1 MTLLRTGLGVGD
13 ILLATGVLEALARV
27 HRKKFIVETRYPELF
42 LHNPHVAAIW
52 PAERR
57 TELVRKYL
65 DRRLLWRV
73 GSAVNAWFDRRTIKP
88 TYPFPCRNKHLID
101 AMAESAGVQLLPHER
116 RPFVYLT
123 KEEIEEQRWAKGW
136 IAVQS
141 SSSTYWTPNKNWVP
155 GRMQQVVD
163 ALREEGYEVVHLGLP
178 EDEAL
183 KGVKDM
189 RGKNT
194 LRTNAA
200 VLANVMLFVGLEGG
214 LVHLARAVNTKSV
227 VIYTHYT
234 LPEETGYAEN
244 VNLRAANDDE
254 ACWRREACNSC
265 SKYGRTIA
273 VQHVL
278 DAAFQTIEAQQGYG
292 IPLSA

>member
-13 ILLATGVLEALARV
+13 VLLATGVLEALARV

-116 RPFVYLT
+116 RPFVFLT
-123 KEEIEEQRWAKGW
+123 EEEIEEQRWAKGW

-178 EDEAL
+178 EDETL
-183 KGVKDM
+183 NGVKDM
-189 RGKNT
+189 RGRNT

-200 VLANVMLFVGLEGG
+200 VLANVTLFIGLEGG

-234 LPEETGYAEN
+234 LPEETGYTEN
-244 VNLRAANDDE
+244 VNVKAADITEPCWKRKECSDCLHAAQLITADLPIGAAMKHVGRRSRLVRA
-254 ACWRREACNSC
+254 
-265 SKYGRTIA
+265 
-273 VQHVL
+273 
-278 DAAFQTIEAQQGYG
+278 
-292 IPLSA
+292 